1 MDSLDEPIHVIIRLP
16 YPRPEGFVDSQPVQW
31 TEAMER
37 TLWQIIGRTKPML
50 VDWNAVSRQLGNV
63 PVPFLIRHSKFLY
76 QNQLQDL
83 HRLGE
88 QQDLQTLSLP
98 TSRTTVG
105 PGATTASLGANLPPQ
120 QTLPGIHQVAES
132 PTTDREGERE
142 PSFAGRRREGSF
154 SGQTN
159 STSSS
164 NVHQV
169 QDTNLKAQ
177 VSPSLSTSISTF
189 PSYARPAS
197 MSSSASTIRPVQ
209 PSSPSPSTRNAGSSQ
224 QAPFE
229 SNIYNSGIL
238 SDRGQTQ
245 PRSTRGSQLIGTTF
259 DRRLNSYTTNLPTS
273 PRDEGA
279 QADRRVHEPAHPF
292 HHATISA
299 SSHSSSPA
307 GQGSRSSPSGR
318 TTDVPNPSTFQD
330 YDRSSTVSSVSTPYS
345 QSNSASQIFEE
356 TSFFNQL
363 SSNDSLSREQHQ
375 QQLRADQLN
384 REGEYQSSSLFGQN
398 QSRYGL
404 GFIDNNPTSS
414 LNYHQSERGINRDD
428 DDDTDGDLTDKDD
441 DGSSQDESGPLREQI
456 KQLQLEDVLAF
467 LPVGGASA
475 SGMLQRPADDEYQR
489 RTASGDKMPFQLDD
503 ELANLGTKSLEDIL
517 GHDGGDEDD
526 GDRIKGIRFKD
537 TIAPSRMRGLGR
549 EGDLPTKIR
558 ISPER
563 SGPTSQKS
571 SAHNSVGSSFS
582 DLSDSSVTQS
592 AMEDAYLSGYNNS
605 KISLL
610 SLHLTMSNNN
620 TPFTFHSHFDSLSLQ
635 NQLPASASVFQGNSQ
650 YGAGAESGGRGGSRK
665 RKSSY
670 EDISPLVMKTRS
682 GIGLEE
688 EIVYG
693 KY

>member
-88 QQDLQTLSLP
+88 QQDLQTLSLR
-98 TSRTTVG
+98 TSRATIG
-105 PGATTASLGANLPPQ
+105 PGATTASLEANLPPQ
-120 QTLPGIHQVAES
+120 QTISGIHQVAES

-154 SGQTN
+154 TGQTN

-164 NVHQV
+164 NVHQAH
-169 QDTNLKAQ
+169 DTSLKAQ

-245 PRSTRGSQLIGTTF
+245 PRSTRGSQLIGAAF

-273 PRDEGA
+273 PREEG
-279 QADRRVHEPAHPF
+279 DRRVHEPAHPF

-299 SSHSSSPA
+299 SSHSISPA
-307 GQGSRSSPSGR
+307 GQGSRLSPSGR
-318 TTDVPNPSTFQD
+318 TTDAPNPSTFQD

-363 SSNDSLSREQHQ
+363 SSNDSLTREQHQ

-414 LNYHQSERGINRDD
+414 RNYHQSERGINRDD

-489 RTASGDKMPFQLDD
+489 KTASGDKMPFQLDD
-503 ELANLGTKSLEDIL
+503 ELANLGTKSLEEIL

-526 GDRIKGIRFKD
+526 GDRVKGIRFKD
-537 TIAPSRMRGLGR
+537 TMAPSRMRGLGR
-549 EGDLPTKIR
+549 EGDSPAKIR

-563 SGPTSQKS
+563 SGPNSQKS

-605 KISLL
+605 KI
-610 SLHLTMSNNN
+610 
-620 TPFTFHSHFDSLSLQ
+620 HFDSLSLQ

-650 YGAGAESGGRGGSRK
+650 YGAGEESGGGGGSRK

>member
-37 TLWQIIGRTKPML
+37 TLWQIIGRTKPTL

-88 QQDLQTLSLP
+88 QQDLQTLSRPL
-98 TSRTTVG
+98 SRATIG
-105 PGATTASLGANLPPQ
+105 PGTTTASLETNLLPQ

-132 PTTDREGERE
+132 PTTDRVEERE
-142 PSFAGRRREGSF
+142 PSFAGKREASF

-159 STSSS
+159 NTSSS
-164 NVHQV
+164 NIQQA
-169 QDTNLKAQ
+169 QDTSLKAQ
-177 VSPSLSTSISTF
+177 ASPSLSTSISTF
-189 PSYARPAS
+189 PSYVRPAS

-209 PSSPSPSTRNAGSSQ
+209 PPSPSPSIRNSASSQ
-224 QAPFE
+224 QALFE
-229 SNIYNSGIL
+229 SNMYNSGIL
-238 SDRGQTQ
+238 SRQNQ

-299 SSHSSSPA
+299 SSHSSSPT
-307 GQGSRSSPSGR
+307 GQGSRLSPSGR
-318 TTDVPNPSTFQD
+318 TTDMPNPSIFQD
-330 YDRSSTVSSVSTPYS
+330 YDRSSAVSSVSTPYS

-363 SSNDSLSREQHQ
+363 SSNDSLSRGQQQ

-384 REGEYQSSSLFGQN
+384 REGEYQSSSLFGQS
-398 QSRYGL
+398 QGGYGL
-404 GFIDNNPTSS
+404 GFIGNNPTSS
-414 LNYHQSERGINRDD
+414 LHFHQSEHGNNHDD
-428 DDDTDGDLTDKDD
+428 DDGTDGDHTDKDD
-441 DGSSQDESGPLREQI
+441 DRSSQDESGPLREQI

-467 LPVGGASA
+467 LPVGGTSA
-475 SGMLQRPADDEYQR
+475 SGMLQRPADDGYQR
-489 RTASGDKMPFQLDD
+489 RTASGDRMPFQLDD
-503 ELANLGTKSLEDIL
+503 ELANLGTKSLEEIL

-526 GDRIKGIRFKD
+526 GDRVKGIRFKD
-537 TIAPSRMRGLGR
+537 IIAPSRMRALGR
-549 EGDLPTKIR
+549 EGDSPTKIR

-563 SGPTSQKS
+563 SGPNSQKS

-605 KISLL
+605 KI
-610 SLHLTMSNNN
+610 
-620 TPFTFHSHFDSLSLQ
+620 HFDSPSLQ
-635 NQLPASASVFQGNSQ
+635 NQLPPSAVVFQGGTP
-650 YGAGAESGGRGGSRK
+650 YGAGSGGELGGGSRK